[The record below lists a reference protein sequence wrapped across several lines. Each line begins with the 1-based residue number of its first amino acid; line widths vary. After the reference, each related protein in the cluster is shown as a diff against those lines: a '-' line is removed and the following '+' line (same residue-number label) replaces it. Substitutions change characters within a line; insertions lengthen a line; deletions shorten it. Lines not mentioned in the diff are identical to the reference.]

1 MPDTI
6 ASAAASEPGAAGS
19 DGVAAAVARAL
30 VTGGVVGAPG
40 PVPGAHNGSRIPVRD
55 VVKVVFTGTHGTVSD
70 ATCSGLMLR
79 RFVGLPVGTDCTG
92 GLTVVGVDDATG
104 A

>member
-1 MPDTI
+1 
-6 ASAAASEPGAAGS
+6 
-19 DGVAAAVARAL
+19 

-40 PVPGAHNGSRIPVRD
+40 PVPGAHGGSRIPVRD

-70 ATCSGLMLR
+70 ASCSGPIPR
-79 RFVGLPVGTDCTG
+79 RFVGLPVGTDCAG
-92 GLTVVGVDDATG
+92 GLTVVGVDDAMG